1 MADDKNFKALIAEQK
16 RTTTAL
22 NKLAG
27 IEEKSSEK
35 KERTV
40 KSAAQILADIP
51 KTDRQRKAQKQYEQQ
66 EEARQAMMRSR
77 QPRHSDEETVKET
90 PTEESE
96 GDKYHLRREI
106 GTRNK
111 K

>member
-1 MADDKNFKALIAEQK
+1 MVITMSNYHQFFIPTEPRKK
-16 RTTTAL
+16 
-22 NKLAG
+22 
-27 IEEKSSEK
+27 EKKKK

-106 GTRNK
+106 GTRYK